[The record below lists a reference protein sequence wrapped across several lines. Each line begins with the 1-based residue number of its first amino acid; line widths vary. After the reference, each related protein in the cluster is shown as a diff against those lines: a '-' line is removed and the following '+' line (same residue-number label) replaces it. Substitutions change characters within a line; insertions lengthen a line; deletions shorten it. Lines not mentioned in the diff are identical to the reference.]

1 MTPRKAVAP
10 IMSDRQNRW
19 VATFVLL
26 AGLAFTGGC
35 GSTAAEV
42 PEDNPAQVEP
52 IAGSDRSQVI
62 LTEEGAGRV
71 GIQTQPIGLAA
82 DGSSSVIALAAV
94 LYDKDGKTWTYTT
107 SEPLTFVPEQVV
119 IARIDG
125 DTAILTSG
133 PAPGTEVVTVGAAE
147 LLGAEYGV
155 PGE

>member
-1 MTPRKAVAP
+1 MTSRKAAP
-10 IMSDRQNRW
+10 PMSNHRNRW
-19 VATFVLL
+19 VATLVLL
-26 AGLAFTGGC
+26 AGLVGGC
-35 GSTAAEV
+35 ASTAADV
-42 PEDNPAQVEP
+42 VEDNPAQVEP
-52 IAGSDRSQVI
+52 IEGSDRSQVI

-71 GIQTQPIGLAA
+71 GIQTQPINVAA
-82 DGSSSVIALAAV
+82 DGTGSVIPLAAV

-107 SEPLTFVPEQVV
+107 SQPLTFVPQEVV
-119 IARIDG
+119 IGRIDG

>member
-1 MTPRKAVAP
+1 MNSHK
-10 IMSDRQNRW
+10 NRW
-19 VATFVLL
+19 AATFLLL
-26 AGLAFTGGC
+26 AGLVAGC
-35 GSTAAEV
+35 ASTPEAV
-42 PEDNPAQVEP
+42 TEDNPAQVEP

-71 GIQTQPIGLAA
+71 GIQTQSVAVA
-82 DGSSSVIALAAV
+82 TDGTGSVIPLAAV

-107 SEPLTFVPEQVV
+107 SEPLTFVPQQVV

-125 DTAILTSG
+125 DTAVITSG

-147 LLGAEYGV
+147 LLGAENGV

>member
-1 MTPRKAVAP
+1 
-10 IMSDRQNRW
+10 MSDRQNRW

-26 AGLAFTGGC
+26 AGLAFAGGC

>member
-1 MTPRKAVAP
+1 MISRR
-10 IMSDRQNRW
+10 SRW
-19 VATFVLL
+19 VATLVLL
-26 AGLAFTGGC
+26 AGLVGGC
-35 GSTAAEV
+35 ASTPDEV
-42 PEDNPAQVEP
+42 VEDNPAQVEP
-52 IAGSDRSQVI
+52 IEGSDRSRVV

-71 GIQTQPIGLAA
+71 GIQTQPIGVTA
-82 DGSSSVIALAAV
+82 DGTGSVIALAAV

-107 SEPLTFVPEQVV
+107 SQPLTFVPQEVV
-119 IARIDG
+119 IGRIDG

>member
-1 MTPRKAVAP
+1 
-10 IMSDRQNRW
+10 MSGHKNRW
-19 VATFVLL
+19 ATTLLLL
-26 AGLAFTGGC
+26 AGLLGGC
-35 GSTAAEV
+35 AATAKEV

-71 GIQTQPIGLAA
+71 GIQTQPIGVAA
-82 DGSSSVIALAAV
+82 DGTGSVIPLAAV

-107 SEPLTFVPEQVV
+107 SEPLTFVPQEVV

-147 LLGAEYGV
+147 LLGAENGV

>member
-26 AGLAFTGGC
+26 AGLAFAGGC

>member
-1 MTPRKAVAP
+1 MNSHK
-10 IMSDRQNRW
+10 NRW
-19 VATFVLL
+19 AATFLLL
-26 AGLAFTGGC
+26 AGLLGGC
-35 GSTAAEV
+35 AATAKEV
-42 PEDNPAQVEP
+42 PEESPAQVEP

-71 GIQTQPIGLAA
+71 GIQTQSVGVAA
-82 DGSSSVIALAAV
+82 DGTGSVIPLAAV

-107 SEPLTFVPEQVV
+107 SEPLTFVPQEVV

-147 LLGAEYGV
+147 LLGAENGV

>member
-1 MTPRKAVAP
+1 MNGHK
-10 IMSDRQNRW
+10 NRW
-19 VATFVLL
+19 AATFLLL
-26 AGLAFTGGC
+26 AGLLGGC
-35 GSTAAEV
+35 ASTPEAAT
-42 PEDNPAQVEP
+42 EDNPAQVEP

-71 GIQTQPIGLAA
+71 GIQTQSVGVAA
-82 DGSSSVIALAAV
+82 DGTGSVIPLAAV

-107 SEPLTFVPEQVV
+107 SEPLTFVPQEVV

-147 LLGAEYGV
+147 LLGAENGV

>member
-1 MTPRKAVAP
+1 MNGHK
-10 IMSDRQNRW
+10 NRW
-19 VATFVLL
+19 AATFLLL
-26 AGLAFTGGC
+26 AGLLGGC
-35 GSTAAEV
+35 AATAKEV
-42 PEDNPAQVEP
+42 PEESPAQVEP

-71 GIQTQPIGLAA
+71 GIQTQSVGVAT
-82 DGSSSVIALAAV
+82 DGTGSVIPLAAV

-107 SEPLTFVPEQVV
+107 SEPLTFVPQEVV
-119 IARIDG
+119 IGRIDG

>member
-1 MTPRKAVAP
+1 MIP
-10 IMSDRQNRW
+10 
-19 VATFVLL
+19 
-26 AGLAFTGGC
+26 
-35 GSTAAEV
+35 
-42 PEDNPAQVEP
+42 
-52 IAGSDRSQVI
+52 
-62 LTEEGAGRV
+62 
-71 GIQTQPIGLAA
+71 
-82 DGSSSVIALAAV
+82 LAAV

-107 SEPLTFVPEQVV
+107 SEPLTFVPQEVV